1 MRTQAFGWRGLIQL
15 CVMAGLALGLSGTTA
30 SAADVRQINLP
41 TKDIIYD
48 PVSQRIYASV
58 LPWGPFPNSVVAID
72 PETGTFGSPIFVG
85 PDPGKLALSDDG
97 QFLYVSLDGAAAVRR
112 VNLTTQTAEI
122 LFALGSDSSG
132 TPFYV
137 DDMEVQPG
145 NPHVVAV
152 SLKFLFASP
161 RHAGVAVYEDGVQ
174 RPVMTPGNT
183 GSNVIEFSAD
193 PSRLYGGNTET
204 GEFGL
209 RRMRVDGAGVVVEDV
224 TPDLLSGSFDI
235 EFAGGLLYGSSGRVV
250 DPEALAVVG
259 TFDLPPFFGERL
271 VEPDL
276 AAGFVYYLIGNT
288 LLTFDPATF
297 AQLGAPFGVPG
308 AFGTPSSL
316 IRWGTDGLAYR
327 TDNNQVLLLRPPF
340 VDDTN
345 NEFEN
350 AKVIPSIPFVDSQDT
365 RSASPAFDDPFC
377 FTQGATVWYKFT
389 APADMAIE
397 ANTFGSNYS
406 AHLSVYTGTRGAL
419 SQVACGFGQVSFG
432 AVAGETYYFMI
443 GSFGGGGD
451 LTFQVTQTVDTDGD
465 GRGDSTDNCPTV
477 PNPDQF
483 DSDGDGRGD
492 ACDNCPF
499 SYNPGQE
506 DTDGDGT
513 GDACEDSDGDGRPDA
528 FDNCPT
534 FPNPDQ
540 QDRDFDG
547 LGDACDP
554 TPVHDLVIGILNA
567 PKVVVQRAEGGTGVL
582 VVNVRVFN
590 LVNYREE
597 IRAHVDVTGTPSGCI
612 IVAPADLTLELRRLS
627 DKRLQ
632 FSFDVTCGPGVA
644 PGFYPLL
651 VNASVTHTSGG
662 FDRDSSDN
670 FAAANAVLRV
680 R

>member
-1 MRTQAFGWRGLIQL
+1 MRTQAFGWRGLIQV
-15 CVMAGLALGLSGTTA
+15 CVVAGLALGLSGTTT
-30 SAADVRQINLP
+30 SAAEVRQINLP

-48 PVSQRIYASV
+48 PVSQRIYASL
-58 LPWGPFPNSVVAID
+58 LPWGPLPNSVVAID
-72 PETGTFGSPIFVG
+72 PETGTIGSPIFVG

-122 LFALGSDSSG
+122 LFPLGSDPSG

-152 SLKFLFASP
+152 SRKFLFASP
-161 RHAGVAVYEDGVQ
+161 RHAGVAVYEDGIQ

-204 GEFGL
+204 AEFGFGACGWMERESL
-209 RRMRVDGAGVVVEDV
+209 WKTSRPTCSRR
-224 TPDLLSGSFDI
+224 PHDI
-235 EFAGGLLYGSSGRVV
+235 EFNGGLLYASSGRVV

-259 TFDLPPFFGERL
+259 TFDLPLFFGERL

-276 AAGFVYYLIGNT
+276 SAGRVYFLTGNT
-288 LLTFDPATF
+288 LHTFDLATF
-297 AQLGAPFGVPG
+297 TQLGPPFGVPG

-327 TDNNQVLLLRPPF
+327 TDNDQVFLLRPPF
-340 VDDTN
+340 TDDTN
-345 NEFEN
+345 NDFEN
-350 AKVIPSIPFVDSQDT
+350 AKVIPSIPFVDMPGHT
-365 RSASPAFDDPFC
+365 KCHPAFDDPFC
-377 FTQGATVWYKFT
+377 FTQGCDGLVQVHG
-389 APADMAIE
+389 PGEHGDR
-397 ANTFGSNYS
+397 SQHVRQQLLH
-406 AHLSVYTGTRGAL
+406 HLSVYTGTRGAL

-451 LTFQVTQTVDTDGD
+451 LMFQVTQPVDTDGD